1 MIPGFILFAPRNVM
15 RKERVRNLRHRAR
28 QAVAVCVSIAM
39 LSISSLVA
47 FGSPPSIARETTGLI
62 TVNGSVAINGMQAES
77 GQTLFSGSTIRTD
90 TESESLVNLR
100 NSGRLKLG
108 SGTTLNLEF
117 SESTLSGSLR
127 EGSVDCA
134 SPTGVRAEIMT
145 ADGAIIAD
153 PVQPAQFRIQVEE
166 CNTNLSVRAGH
177 VGIRTG
183 DKVRWVAAGESLS
196 TADASAPMP
205 QQNNLKGKKKAGL
218 IIALGAAAAII
229 IWVIV
234 RNHNNNC
241 TTVVSGT
248 ASSTTCQ

>member
-1 MIPGFILFAPRNVM
+1 MIPGFILLTPRNVM

-117 SESTLSGSLR
+117 SESTLSGSLTG
-127 EGSVDCA
+127 GSVDCA

-145 ADGAIIAD
+145 ADGAIVSD

-166 CNTNLSVRAGH
+166 CNTNLSVQSGH

-183 DKVRWVAAGESLS
+183 DKVRWVAAGESFS
-196 TADASAPMP
+196 TADASAPLP
-205 QQNNLKGKKKAGL
+205 QQNLNGKKKAGL
-218 IIALGAAAAII
+218 IIALGSAAAII
-229 IWVIV
+229 IWLIV
-234 RNHNNNC
+234 HNRKHC

>member
-1 MIPGFILFAPRNVM
+1 
-15 RKERVRNLRHRAR
+15 
-28 QAVAVCVSIAM
+28 M
-39 LSISSLVA
+39 LSISSMVA
-47 FGSPPSIARETTGLI
+47 FGAPPSIARGTTGLI

-117 SESTLSGSLR
+117 SESTLSGSLK

-145 ADGAIIAD
+145 ADGAIVAD
-153 PVQPAQFRIQVEE
+153 PVKPAQFRIQVEE
-166 CNTNLSVRAGH
+166 CNTNLSVQSGH

-183 DKVRWVAAGESLS
+183 EKMRWVAAGESFS

-205 QQNNLKGKKKAGL
+205 QQNLNGKKKAGL
-218 IIALGAAAAII
+218 IIGLGTAAAII
-229 IWVIV
+229 IWLIV
-234 RNHNNNC
+234 RNHKHC

>member
-1 MIPGFILFAPRNVM
+1 MIPGSILFALRNIM
-15 RKERVRNLRHRAR
+15 RKNRVRNLRHRGR

-39 LSISSLVA
+39 LSISSMVA
-47 FGSPPSIARETTGLI
+47 FGAPPSIARGTTGLI

-117 SESTLSGSLR
+117 SESTLSGSLK

-145 ADGAIIAD
+145 ADGAIVAD
-153 PVQPAQFRIQVEE
+153 PVKPAQFRIQVEE
-166 CNTNLSVRAGH
+166 CNTNLSVQSGH

-183 DKVRWVAAGESLS
+183 AKVRWVAAGESFS

-205 QQNNLKGKKKAGL
+205 QQNLNGKKKAGL
-218 IIALGAAAAII
+218 IIGLGTAAAII
-229 IWVIV
+229 IWLIV
-234 RNHNNNC
+234 RNHKHC